1 MEDLIQYRAQFITA
15 AQTHIQEMQRQL
27 GDIRN
32 NLSNQAVLHEMHISV
47 HSLKGEAYA
56 VGYKSFGE
64 LITVVEKYL
73 KKLIDEKKDFP
84 IERFPAFAYAI
95 AMVANV
101 VTKLEQDKQEPEL
114 FHIIET
120 SKEQLGV

>member
-1 MEDLIQYRAQFITA
+1 MEDITQYRAQFLTA

-27 GDIRN
+27 SDIRN
-32 NLSNQAVLHEMHISV
+32 NLSNHAVLHEMHISA

-56 VGYKSFGE
+56 MGYKNFGE

-73 KKLIDEKKDFP
+73 KQLIDGKKDFP

-101 VTKLEQDKQEPEL
+101 VTKLEQDNQEPEL
-114 FHIIET
+114 FEIIKT